1 MRGLFVMGVVALG
14 CATAGAQIP
23 AQPPSTDGSVRTH
36 IEGIEVPPIPG
47 APFTAKVVVEWDQPL
62 IGGGTV
68 SRTYYTMVARDAQG
82 RVHREIR
89 GFVPAG
95 SGAEPPLRTFTVL
108 DPVAGTRTNCVE
120 ATMQCTVT
128 GFQPRP
134 SLTGAAVTGQRV
146 TTENL
151 GTQTMNGLTAVGTRE
166 TQTTKT
172 SSRVILSHTEAWY
185 SPDLQ
190 MDLSVVRTNP
200 QMGQVTLTVEN
211 LQRVK
216 PDASWFAVPS
226 GFQVANRNSAQ

>member
-1 MRGLFVMGVVALG
+1 MRGWMVMGVLALG
-14 CATAGAQIP
+14 CVTAGAQVP
-23 AQPPSTDGSVRTH
+23 AQPPGADGSIRTR
-36 IEGIEVPPIPG
+36 IQGIEIPPIPG

-89 GFVPAG
+89 GFVPAD
-95 SGAEPPLRTFTVL
+95 SGAEPPLRTVTIL
-108 DPVAGTRTNCVE
+108 DPVADTRTNCVE

-128 GFQPRP
+128 AYQPRP
-134 SLTGAAVTGQRV
+134 SLTGAAVIGGHV
-146 TTENL
+146 TTESL
-151 GTQTMNGLTAVGTRE
+151 GSQTMQGLTAVGTRE
-166 TQTTKT
+166 TQTTQT
-172 SSRVILSHTEAWY
+172 RSRVILSHTELWY
-185 SPDLQ
+185 SPQLQ

-211 LQRVK
+211 LQQVK

-226 GFQVANRNSAQ
+226 GFQVNNPHAQ

>member
-1 MRGLFVMGVVALG
+1 MRVWLVMGFLVLG
-14 CATAGAQIP
+14 CGAAGAQIP
-23 AQPPSTDGSVRTH
+23 AQPPSADGTVRTH
-36 IEGIEVPPIPG
+36 IQGIEIPPIPG
-47 APFTAKVVVEWDQPL
+47 APFSAKVVVEWDQPL

-89 GFVPAG
+89 GFVPVG
-95 SGAEPPLRTFTVL
+95 SGAEPPLRTFTIL
-108 DPVAGTRTNCVE
+108 DPVADTRTNCAE

-128 GFQPRP
+128 AYQPRP
-134 SLTGAAVTGQRV
+134 LLTSAAVMGGHV
-146 TTENL
+146 TTESL
-151 GTQTMNGLTAVGTRE
+151 GTQTMEGLKAVGSRQ
-166 TQTTKT
+166 TQTLQTR
-172 SSRVILSHTEAWY
+172 SRVILSHTEAWY

-200 QMGQVTLTVEN
+200 QLGQVRLTVQN

-226 GFQVANRNSAQ
+226 GFQLNNRTAQ